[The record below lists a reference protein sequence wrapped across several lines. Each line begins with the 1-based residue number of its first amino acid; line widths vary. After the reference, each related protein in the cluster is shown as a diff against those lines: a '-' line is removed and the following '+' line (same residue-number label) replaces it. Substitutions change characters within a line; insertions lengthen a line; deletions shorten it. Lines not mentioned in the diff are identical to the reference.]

1 MIYTSEVAEAGR
13 QISKP
18 DATTKETG
26 NHRAEKKETRE
37 GEDRDSELLGRRC
50 LGGFGGEQRMANGA
64 CVGHVPGRR
73 DVQWQSALS

>member
-1 MIYTSEVAEAGR
+1 MIYTSERAEAGR

-50 LGGFGGEQRMANGA
+50 LGLAGEWRMANGA
-64 CVGHVPGRR
+64 CAGHVPPGAEM
-73 DVQWQSALS
+73 SSGNPH